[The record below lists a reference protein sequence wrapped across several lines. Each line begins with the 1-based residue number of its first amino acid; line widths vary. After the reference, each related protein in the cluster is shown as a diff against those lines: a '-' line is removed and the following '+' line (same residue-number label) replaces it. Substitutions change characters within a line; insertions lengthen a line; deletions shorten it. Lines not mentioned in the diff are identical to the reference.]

1 MNLLP
6 FAVTL
11 LLILSILGCQQLD
24 ECLYLKK
31 DTALFKTY
39 FHGLRSVRNKFEKKA
54 YSRTVAQL
62 KEKEK
67 KEKKKSINDKKKV
80 YFRLKNFGKAKG
92 RVNLYALSKMEDAPK
107 ILAAY
112 LKKIYSNIPFFRNSD
127 SDITLLANDI
137 LKWVKNNERNKT
149 FKDFLVENLEHKRV
163 FYKML
168 KGTHVFLEAKRDSSP
183 VGYPCFEAIFHYD
196 MQNLHLVH
204 FNGASCTLLST
215 LLSNKTAQALIDYEI
230 TLLKQYPENTPYPLN
245 KRTLTQFLDRYSSKS
260 KEDVAAFFDF
270 GNIEPLKKP
279 LQFCDNR
286 TNLTVDLGHD
296 Y

>member
-1 MNLLP
+1 
-6 FAVTL
+6 
-11 LLILSILGCQQLD
+11 
-24 ECLYLKK
+24 
-31 DTALFKTY
+31 
-39 FHGLRSVRNKFEKKA
+39 
-54 YSRTVAQL
+54 
-62 KEKEK
+62 
-67 KEKKKSINDKKKV
+67 
-80 YFRLKNFGKAKG
+80 
-92 RVNLYALSKMEDAPK
+92 
-107 ILAAY
+107 
-112 LKKIYSNIPFFRNSD
+112 
-127 SDITLLANDI
+127 
-137 LKWVKNNERNKT
+137 
-149 FKDFLVENLEHKRV
+149 
-163 FYKML
+163 
-168 KGTHVFLEAKRDSSP
+168 
-183 VGYPCFEAIFHYD
+183 